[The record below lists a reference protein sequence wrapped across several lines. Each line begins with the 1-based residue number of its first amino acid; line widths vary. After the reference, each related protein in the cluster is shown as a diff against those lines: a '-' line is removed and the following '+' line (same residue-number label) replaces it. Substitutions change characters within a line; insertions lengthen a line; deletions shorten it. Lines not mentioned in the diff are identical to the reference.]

1 MFAELGSFIY
11 RKRWLT
17 LVVSALF
24 LAVSIA
30 MVVHGG
36 KLTGGSYGD
45 NEAERT
51 EDLAARVLGHATNT
65 TFIAIFH
72 SETLDPRNEPFQ
84 AAMKAALAPLR
95 TDPSVLEVM
104 DPDEAPPAMTIGM
117 VNGNAKSAVAMVSLK
132 GDFKEALAL
141 YPAARQK
148 LRSAELQI
156 ACTGQIPFMDNLDR
170 VLEKDLIRAE
180 LISLPLALLVLLV
193 VFRTLVAAALPVGVG
208 ALAVVGGI
216 AAVLGLS
223 HVVDIAEYT
232 VNVCS
237 LIGLGVAIDY
247 SLFTLSRYREELAAG
262 QDYPE
267 ALSRALD
274 GAGRVVCFSGV
285 ALGVGLVGLMFFNG
299 SFLAAMGL
307 GGTIVVFL
315 AIVFALTFLPAL
327 LAVLGPRIHAL
338 ALPMRPFGPGPGFWQ
353 KTAAWV
359 MKRPVAVLVPTLLV
373 LLVMGTPFLRL
384 RMTAADVRVLGL
396 EVEARQGYEILK
408 RDFPDFGST
417 RIIVGVEFPTAP
429 ALTAD
434 RIGALYDLGQ
444 RIAAMPHVTKV
455 ESIVNAEGMGKEDL
469 QTVLLDP
476 PELYKAQIDSGKKM
490 TVGEKVVLMY
500 ALVDSAP
507 ETQAAQDIV
516 RSLREN
522 RGVLDGTLR
531 VGGQTAGDL
540 DATEFV
546 RSRTPR
552 AVGFVM
558 AMTMIILFLLL
569 GSVVLPIKAI
579 AMNFVSVAGSFGAL
593 VWVFQEGHL
602 GIAEPRPVEHVL
614 PVLLFCILFGLSM
627 DYEVLML
634 SRIKEAYDRTGDNT
648 FAVAEGLEKTAG
660 LITSAAT
667 IMVVVFAAFALARV
681 VVIRAV
687 GFGMALAVAIDAT
700 LVRILLVPA
709 TMRLFGHLNWWAPK
723 SWLTVRRRLG
733 LGREQHHFDRS
744 EEQRLR

>member
-1 MFAELGSFIY
+1 MFAELGAFIY
-11 RKRWLT
+11 RNKWAT
-17 LVVSALF
+17 LVVSAVF
-24 LAVSIA
+24 LAISVA
-30 MVVHGG
+30 VVVHGG
-36 KLTGGSYGD
+36 RLTGGSYGD

-51 EDLAARVLGHATNT
+51 EGLSARVLGHATNT

-72 SETLDPRNEPFQ
+72 SDTLDPRNEPFQ
-84 AAMKAALAPLR
+84 AAMKAALLPLAN
-95 TDPSVLEVM
+95 DPAVLEVM
-104 DPDEAPPAMTIGM
+104 GPDEAPPGMTIGM
-117 VNGNAKSAVAMVSLK
+117 VAGNAKSAVAMVSLK

-141 YPAARQK
+141 YPEVRQK
-148 LRSAELQI
+148 LRSDVLQI
-156 ACTGQIPFMDNLDR
+156 SCTGQVPFMDNLDR
-170 VLEKDLIRAE
+170 VLQKDLIRAE

-262 QDYPE
+262 HDYPE

-274 GAGRVVCFSGV
+274 GAGRVVCFSGI
-285 ALGVGLVGLMFFNG
+285 ALGTGLVGLMFFNG

-315 AIVFALTFLPAL
+315 AIVFALTFLPAI

-338 ALPMRPFGPGPGFWQ
+338 ALPMKPFGPGPGFWRG
-353 KTAAWV
+353 TAAWV
-359 MKRPVAVLVPTLLV
+359 MKRPVTVLVPTLLV
-373 LLVMGTPFLRL
+373 LLVMGIPFLRL

-396 EVEARQGYEILK
+396 DVEARQGFELLK
-408 RDFPDFGST
+408 RDFPDLGST

-429 ALTAD
+429 ALNVE

-444 RIAAMPHVTKV
+444 RIAEMPHVTKV
-455 ESIVNAEGMGKEDL
+455 ESIVNVEGMGKEDL
-469 QTVLLDP
+469 ETVLLDP
-476 PELYKAQIDSGKKM
+476 PELYKSQIESGKKM
-490 TVGEKVVLMY
+490 TVGEKVVLLY
-500 ALVDSAP
+500 VLTDSPP

-516 RSLREN
+516 RTLRSH
-522 RGVLDGTLR
+522 RSVLDGELR

-540 DATEFV
+540 DATDFV

-552 AVGFVM
+552 AIGFVM

-634 SRIKEAYDRTGDNT
+634 SRIKEAYERTRDNT

-667 IMVVVFAAFALARV
+667 IMVVVFAAFALAKV

-723 SWLTVRRRLG
+723 SWLAFRSALG
-733 LGREQHHFDRS
+733 LGREQHHFDRAGDP
-744 EEQRLR
+744 RLP